1 MKNLLEDLLKDMNK
15 YFNEFKEVQQD
26 LTNQVFKVSGAGG
39 MVEVEISGER
49 KILSIKISDELFAMQ
64 DKKML
69 EDLIVSA
76 VNQAYRTAE
85 ANFEEIAKS
94 KFSNQ
99 FMDKFSDF
107 SKFQDK
113 E

>member
-1 MKNLLEDLLKDMNK
+1 
-15 YFNEFKEVQQD
+15 
-26 LTNQVFKVSGAGG
+26 
-39 MVEVEISGER
+39 
-49 KILSIKISDELFAMQ
+49 MQ

>member
-15 YFNEFKEVQQD
+15 YFNEFKEVQED
-26 LTNQVFKVSGAGG
+26 LSKQVFKVSGAGG
-39 MVEVEISGER
+39 MVEVEVSGER
-49 KILSIKISDELFAMQ
+49 KILNIKISDELFAMQ

-85 ANFEEIAKS
+85 SNFEDIAKS
-94 KFSNQ
+94 KFSTQ

-107 SKFQDK
+107 SKFQDR